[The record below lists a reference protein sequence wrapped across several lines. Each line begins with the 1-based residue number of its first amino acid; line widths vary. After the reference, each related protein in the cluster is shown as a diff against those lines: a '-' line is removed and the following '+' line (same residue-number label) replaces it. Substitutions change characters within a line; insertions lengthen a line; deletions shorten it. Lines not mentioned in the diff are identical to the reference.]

1 MNERKWEERKKL
13 KGHTFGSGDHKSE
26 KKDIYN
32 DGEIGYDGEEKNI
45 KRRWLKKKEAESL
58 QVSLGV

>member
-1 MNERKWEERKKL
+1 L
-13 KGHTFGSGDHKSE
+13 S
-26 KKDIYN
+26 KDYLTPGVLSFPPTCSIRPN